1 MTYAFHLQV
10 SPHTTRKRKKRRT
23 QRSMSP
29 GCGTSSRERSVGQC
43 EAKEG
48 IEKRYKRHKNNRPK
62 AMQEEVQDE
71 RQHFSEPIR
80 DGNLA
85 HRGDGGG
92 RRPQRKSRDIEEADA
107 GYSIVKGAPR

>member
-1 MTYAFHLQV
+1 
-10 SPHTTRKRKKRRT
+10 
-23 QRSMSP
+23 
-29 GCGTSSRERSVGQC
+29 
-43 EAKEG
+43 
-48 IEKRYKRHKNNRPK
+48 
-62 AMQEEVQDE
+62 MQEEVQDE

-80 DGNLA
+80 NGYLA